1 MSHQFPTSCKPA
13 KKKVQNTSFFPS
25 TAPVQVVARL
35 LHLICFVR
43 SVRETASTKY
53 LLALSNL
60 PPLCQP
66 GTLSLLRPSPIV
78 ASSTLKICSVGKFFD
93 ASTLYTVHCAQ
104 GASPACS
111 ASRLLLSVP
120 SHQSLPPLG
129 LLLLINCIDVE
140 GADESESA
148 LQPPTKVF

>member
-1 MSHQFPTSCKPA
+1 MSHQFQLQLINFSCNQTFSEKNL
-13 KKKVQNTSFFPS
+13 VQNTSFFPS

-93 ASTLYTVHCAQ
+93 ASACVQCTLYKTSV
-104 GASPACS
+104 
-111 ASRLLLSVP
+111 SRLQSFTFAPLSSFSPVVA
-120 SHQSLPPLG
+120 SAWLAL
-129 LLLLINCIDVE
+129 
-140 GADESESA
+140 ADQ
-148 LQPPTKVF
+148 LDRCGRGR

>member
-1 MSHQFPTSCKPA
+1 MSHQFPTGCKPA

-60 PPLCQP
+60 PTLCQT

-78 ASSTLKICSVGKFFD
+78 ASSTLKICSVRKFFD
-93 ASTLYTVHCAQ
+93 ASACVVHWTLYTVHNERQQAAELHVCSSQ
-104 GASPACS
+104 FLLTSRCLRLACS
-111 ASRLLLSVP
+111 
-120 SHQSLPPLG
+120 
-129 LLLLINCIDVE
+129 C
-140 GADESESA
+140 
-148 LQPPTKVF
+148 